1 MPGESK
7 AARRTL
13 AVLEPGARTTVEDL
27 GRASVGRFG
36 IPRGGAFDPLALV
49 AANRLV
55 GNPDGAAGLELLLR
69 GPELRNDSSE
79 PLAIA
84 LTGADFAAAKSDGGA
99 NHAVRPGE
107 PAQLEPGWRLRLGT
121 ASAGLRGWLA
131 VSGGIDVPL
140 VLGARATCAAG
151 SFGGLDGRP
160 LRAGDELPVGASPLR
175 IERPSWAVP
184 EPARAGTTA
193 FLRVVPGP
201 QLARFRGDALTALEA
216 APWRID
222 PASDRRGVRLR
233 CDDAAVRE
241 QLAGVPGIR
250 PEGTTLG
257 AIQVT
262 PDGGAIVLGPDRPVT
277 GGYAK
282 PACVIDADLGA
293 LAQLRPGDQ
302 VRFCRIA
309 LDEACRM
316 WARARAALP
325 EAAP

>member
-1 MPGESK
+1 MRPDGET
-7 AARRTL
+7 RRLRLT
-13 AVLEPGARTTVEDL
+13 VLEPGARTTVEDL

-69 GPELRNDSSE
+69 GAELRNDSSE
-79 PLAIA
+79 ALAIA
-84 LTGADFAAAKSDGGA
+84 LTGADFAATRSGGGA
-99 NHAVRPGE
+99 THPVRPGE
-107 PAQLEPGWRLRLGT
+107 AARLEPGWRLRLGT
-121 ASAGLRGWLA
+121 PNAGLRGWLA

-140 VLGARATCAAG
+140 VLGGRSTCAAG
-151 SFGGLDGRP
+151 SFGGLDGRQ
-160 LRAGDELPVGASPLR
+160 LRAGDELPIGAPPPR
-175 IERPSWAVP
+175 AERPAWLAP
-184 EPARAGTTA
+184 EAPRAGKTA
-193 FLRVVPGP
+193 FLRVLPGP
-201 QLARFRGDALTALEA
+201 QLARFRGDALAALEA
-216 APWRID
+216 APWRVD

-241 QLAGVPGIR
+241 QLAGVAGIP

-262 PDGGAIVLGPDRPVT
+262 PDGGAIALGPDRPVT

-293 LAQLRPGDQ
+293 LAQLRPGDA

-316 WARARAALP
+316 WARVRACLP
-325 EAAP
+325 EAVR